1 MAAIKTERSNCGF
14 AAQQSADGRSQVVVK
29 LFHETISQLNNAV
42 VGFDLLGGITVEQ
55 AKKIA
60 ELLNENVLD
69 LFVIVTDAS
78 G

>member
-29 LFHETISQLNNAV
+29 LFHATIPRLNNTV
-42 VGFDLLGGITVEQ
+42 VGFDLLGGVTVEQ

-69 LFVIVTDAS
+69 LFVTLTDTS